1 MTQIMLIVGL
11 GNPEFRYEQTRH
23 NAGFWFIDELGRH
36 NSLRF
41 KFDSRFQGESAIT
54 QIDTSSVR
62 VLRPRTFMN
71 QSGQSVVPM
80 MRYFNIQPT
89 SVLVV
94 HDDLDLD
101 PGVVRL
107 KKGGG
112 HGGHNGLRDLI
123 NHMGSRDFFRL
134 RLGIGHPGN
143 SDEVTDYVLHKPLPE
158 QRLAILGAITR
169 SVGLIDSIISG
180 DHAKVMNNL
189 HSIEN

>member
-1 MTQIMLIVGL
+1 MLIVGL

-107 KKGGG
+107 KKGGRSWG
-112 HGGHNGLRDLI
+112 PQWLTGSDKSYGLQRFFPTSFRYRA
-123 NHMGSRDFFRL
+123 SRQF
-134 RLGIGHPGN
+134 G
-143 SDEVTDYVLHKPLPE
+143 
-158 QRLAILGAITR
+158 
-169 SVGLIDSIISG
+169 
-180 DHAKVMNNL
+180 
-189 HSIEN
+189 